1 MNKKVFSLCL
11 GAVLLLL
18 ASCGGSE
25 TGHFNGNGVFGKIP
39 ELMMSGVELN
49 KKYMKEKEP
58 SVRYMSFP
66 DNVRAKSEFLDS
78 NVDKDALEA
87 LKAEKVQVYDKL
99 ANVQPKNETPYK
111 MDSGYSSNICI
122 DADYGMEFKADF
134 VIYLAMGKDQF
145 NEECTPYYVF
155 WDKDGKYLFGGYGRQ
170 DIKARNPFEELPTF
184 TKWTFTCAFS
194 PVVSDLDDFSLSRD
208 IKNLEDIDKAAS
220 LSVVTKDRYNEL
232 EASLN
237 KSDNKKR

>member
-18 ASCGGSE
+18 ASCGKSE
-25 TGHFNGNGVFGKIP
+25 TGQFNGDGMFGKIP
-39 ELMMSGVELN
+39 ELLMPGVELY

-66 DNVRAKSEFLDS
+66 DNVQAKTEFLDS
-78 NVDKDALEA
+78 HVDKDALEA
-87 LKAEKVQVYDKL
+87 LKAEKVQVLNKL

-111 MDSGYSSNICI
+111 MDVVYSSNIRI
-122 DADYGMEFKADF
+122 DAYYGMEFKADF

-145 NEECTPYYVF
+145 NGECTPYYVF
-155 WDKDGKYLFGGYGRQ
+155 WDKEGKYLFGGYGRQ
-170 DIKARNPFEELPTF
+170 DIKARNPFEEPPTF

-194 PVVSDLDDFSLSRD
+194 PVVSDFEDFSLARD
-208 IKNLEDIDKAAS
+208 IKNLEDIDKVAS
-220 LSVVTKDRYNEL
+220 ISIVTKDRYNEL

-237 KSDNKKR
+237 KSDNEK